1 LLLGLVI
8 AIVNKSAYPESND
21 LTLGASLR
29 LNAWGLV
36 ALGVAV
42 AASRTLHFHPDWAKE
57 WRIAVALAPLAP
69 LVLYLRAGMRW
80 LHGLDEMQRRI
91 QYEAIIY
98 AAAGTGLAVLAL
110 DLLATAG
117 CMPAI
122 HFGLEGL
129 YALAFALW
137 ILGSLIS
144 NRRFR

>member
-1 LLLGLVI
+1 
-8 AIVNKSAYPESND
+8 
-21 LTLGASLR
+21 
-29 LNAWGLV
+29 
-36 ALGVAV
+36 
-42 AASRTLHFHPDWAKE
+42 
-57 WRIAVALAPLAP
+57 
-69 LVLYLRAGMRW
+69 
-80 LHGLDEMQRRI
+80 MQRRI